1 MSLKP
6 FSLTHVVY
14 SSDDALG
21 PFWALLS
28 LSPPFCVV
36 SLTTVIVVG
45 RDLRAA
51 FVLVGLVVTS
61 IISTV
66 LKKVI
71 GHKRPDHVFSAAANP
86 GDDEGQSS
94 DDALASSLLHVP
106 SSQEEGMPSNHAAFV
121 AFAAAF
127 ALLFAIRRCDEMQGS
142 VIAKSI
148 KRWAPPIGAWAIA
161 IGCSYSRVH
170 LGYHTPNQVYAGFA
184 LGCALGGIWYRLYE
198 MTYMNNISKLEEVLT
213 PFDFRSPHEV
223 GDLAAERRKGIDARR
238 KLNAQRKSGWK
249 KK

>member
-1 MSLKP
+1 MI
-6 FSLTHVVY
+6 
-14 SSDDALG
+14 A
-21 PFWALLS
+21 
-28 LSPPFCVV
+28 
-36 SLTTVIVVG
+36 VG

-51 FVLVGLVVTS
+51 FVLVVGLIVTS
-61 IISTV
+61 IISTI

-71 GHKRPDHVFSAAANP
+71 DHKRPGHVFGSANA

-94 DDALASSLLHVP
+94 DDALVSSLLHVP

-127 ALLFAIRRCDEMQGS
+127 ALLFAMRRCDKMQGS

-161 IGCSYSRVH
+161 VGCSYSRVH
-170 LGYHTPNQVYAGFA
+170 LGHHTPNQVHAGFA
-184 LGCALGGIWYRLYE
+184 LGCALGCFWHRLYE
-198 MTYMNNISKLEEVLT
+198 TAYMNNISKLEEILT

-223 GDLAAERRKGIDARR
+223 GDLAAERRKGLDARR

-249 KK
+249 RK

>member
-1 MSLKP
+1 MPLKS

-21 PFWALLS
+21 PLWALLS

-36 SLTTVIVVG
+36 SLATVMAVG

-51 FVLVGLVVTS
+51 FVLLGLIATS
-61 IISTV
+61 IISTI
-66 LKKVI
+66 LKKAI
-71 GHKRPDHVFSAAANP
+71 DHKRPDHIFGAACS
-86 GDDEGQSS
+86 GDDDGQSS
-94 DDALASSLLHVP
+94 ADSSTSTMLYVP

-142 VIAKSI
+142 VIVKSI
-148 KRWAPPIGAWAIA
+148 KRWVPPLGAWIIA

-184 LGCALGGIWYRLYE
+184 LGCTLGGIWYRLYE
-198 MTYMNNISKLEEVLT
+198 TMYMDKISKLEGLLT
-213 PFDFRSPHEV
+213 AFDFRSPHEV
-223 GDLAAERRKGIDARR
+223 GDLAAERRKGLDARR
-238 KLNAQRKSGWK
+238 KLNAQRRSGWK